1 MKKYSVLI
9 IVSLIALSNEG
20 YCQISADSVV
30 KVDNYSK
37 YLGQSCNLRE
47 DLINAVKSNDTPTIK
62 KLRNIVIVFHYSDE
76 QNSKNKL
83 LTERENQM
91 LQFYFGEYDELLSGI
106 KTEDD
111 YFLSSKK
118 IQKGYGYPNFEC
130 GNLTLDVLGYWSE
143 KSETILD
150 SIYKSDLS
158 TPEKELLSLYWKAI
172 LDYIEGEKT
181 LSDNINQNAK
191 GYLDKNPGTEYKMF
205 LERLA
210 VIKRIY
216 QPNAMTLGFGLGISY
231 PTGIAKEYLQGNF
244 TFDFE
249 VGYTIKSW
257 HFRLGYKT
265 HNFNY
270 RDTITLDRI
279 DNLEINQS
287 SSIEYHGAT
296 LRVGY
301 TVVDKGQFKI
311 QPFISGELNNFVNYI
326 DIPDST
332 GIRQKGKTHPML
344 GFGAEGSLR
353 LIKNLTD
360 MGSGYL
366 YYPREE
372 KDLGYSS
379 LFLNF
384 KIGYYPNVFDRP
396 TNVSG
401 NIFYWTVGL
410 EWMIGKNQVN
420 YRYK

>member
-1 MKKYSVLI
+1 MDT
-9 IVSLIALSNEG
+9 IVSA
-20 YCQISADSVV
+20 
-30 KVDNYSK
+30 DNYSK
-37 YLGQSCNLRE
+37 YIGLNCMLRE
-47 DLINAVKSNDTPTIK
+47 DLINAVKANDTLTIK
-62 KLRNIVIVFHYSDE
+62 KLRNTTVVFPYSVE
-76 QNSKNKL
+76 QISKSKL

-91 LQFYFGEYDELLSGI
+91 LQFYFSEYDTLLSGI

-130 GNLTLDVLGYWSE
+130 GNLTLDILGYWND
-143 KSETILD
+143 KSDTILD
-150 SIYKSDLS
+150 SIHKSGLS
-158 TPEKELLSLYWKAI
+158 TPEKELLSLYWNTI
-172 LDYIEGEKT
+172 LLYIKGEKT
-181 LSDNINQNAK
+181 LSDDINKNARE
-191 GYLDKNPGTEYKMF
+191 YLDKNPSTEYRRF

-210 VIKRIY
+210 GIKRIY
-216 QPNAMTLGFGLGISY
+216 QPNAMTLGFGLGISR

-249 VGYTIKSW
+249 VGYTIKNW
-257 HFRLGYKT
+257 HFRIGYRT
-265 HNFNY
+265 HDFNY

-332 GIRQKGKTHPML
+332 GIRQKGKSHPIL

-353 LIKNLTD
+353 LIKNLIE

-372 KDLGYSS
+372 KDLGYNP
-379 LFLNF
+379 LFLSF

-396 TNVSG
+396 TNISG
-401 NIFYWTVGL
+401 DILYWTVGL

>member
-1 MKKYSVLI
+1 M
-9 IVSLIALSNEG
+9 
-20 YCQISADSVV
+20 
-30 KVDNYSK
+30 
-37 YLGQSCNLRE
+37 LRE
-47 DLINAVKSNDTPTIK
+47 DLINAVKANDTLTIK
-62 KLRNIVIVFHYSDE
+62 KLRNTTVVFPYSVE
-76 QNSKNKL
+76 QISKSKL

-91 LQFYFGEYDELLSGI
+91 LQFYFSEYDTLLSGI

-130 GNLTLDVLGYWSE
+130 GNLTLEILQYWKANSVN
-143 KSETILD
+143 ILE
-150 SIYKSDLS
+150 SIEQSNLRLS
-158 TPEKELLSLYWKAI
+158 EKELLTLYWKTV
-172 LDYIEGEKT
+172 LLYIEGEKT
-181 LSDNINQNAK
+181 LSQDINNKARE
-191 GYLDKNPGTEYKMF
+191 YLVKYPSTQYRSF
-205 LERLA
+205 LERLSG
-210 VIKRIY
+210 IKRIY
-216 QPNAMTLGFGLGISY
+216 QPNAMTLGFGLGISR

-249 VGYTIKSW
+249 VGYTIKNW
-257 HFRLGYKT
+257 HFRIGYRT
-265 HNFNY
+265 HDFNY

-332 GIRQKGKTHPML
+332 GIRQKGKSHPIL

-353 LIKNLTD
+353 LIKNLIE

-372 KDLGYSS
+372 KDLGYNP
-379 LFLNF
+379 LFLSF

-396 TNVSG
+396 TNISG
-401 NIFYWTVGL
+401 DILYWTVGL